1 MTTPPETKQRRSDET
16 RARILQAARERFAAD
31 GYERTTIRAVAA
43 AAAIDPS
50 MVMRYFGS
58 KEGLFAAAASFDL
71 RIPDLAALPRQKL
84 GPALVEHFLARWEGD
99 VSDDALRVL
108 LRAAASHGSAAER
121 MREIFRSQLVPALAV
136 VVPRQQAP
144 TCAAMVATQM
154 LGLAFCRYVLRLP
167 GIADLPHAT
176 LVARI
181 GPTIQRYLTAK
192 WD

>member
-16 RARILQAARERFAAD
+16 RARILQTARERFAAD

-58 KEGLFAAAASFDL
+58 KEGLFAAAASFNL
-71 RIPDLAALPRQKL
+71 RIPDLVALPRQKR

-99 VSDDALRVL
+99 ASDDALRVL
-108 LRAAASHGSAAER
+108 LRAAASHDSAAER
-121 MREIFRSQLVPALAV
+121 MREIFRSQLVPALAA

-144 TCAAMVATQM
+144 TSAALVATQM

-167 GIADLPHAT
+167 GIADAPHAV
-176 LVARI
+176 LAARI
-181 GPTIQRYLTAK
+181 GPTVQRYLTAK
-192 WD
+192 WH